1 MMSSTESVES
11 TKSYSFKRYIKKTK
25 NTIEERWIKR
35 IHCYHHRLFEYLIQ
49 NIYSFCLL
57 GIEPTGNHVDAPAK
71 FHVETFAA
79 GKGNV
84 DVIVINPK
92 GQLEKV
98 KQKK

>member
-1 MMSSTESVES
+1 MDQKNSLLSSSLVGDELVNE
-11 TKSYSFKRYIKKTK
+11 
-25 NTIEERWIKR
+25 
-35 IHCYHHRLFEYLIQ
+35 
-49 NIYSFCLL
+49 NISMLL

-92 GQLEKV
+92 GQKEKV
-98 KQKK
+98 RDISRSFASAIRRFTFAVRHRTSSR